1 MSVVLLSVFHNLKVN
16 QRVKREKFHC
26 QFNVNLN
33 LQQISHL
40 FSSLSSPHP
49 STPLHN
55 TAVDLH
61 LLLSHWNVPR
71 GQVSA
76 KYTWEKTNNNNL
88 KFKIYVWTDI
98 FHKLLRSHHC
108 HRCNLIRH
116 YRRHI
121 GASIDHFCIGEL
133 SYHKEF
139 LKSLI
144 IMIK

>member
-1 MSVVLLSVFHNLKVN
+1 MWNH
-16 QRVKREKFHC
+16 
-26 QFNVNLN
+26 
-33 LQQISHL
+33 LQQTSHL

-76 KYTWEKTNNNNL
+76 KYTSKKTNNNNL
-88 KFKIYVWTDI
+88 KFKIYVSTDI

-108 HRCNLIRH
+108 HQCNLILH

-121 GASIDHFCIGEL
+121 GASIDHFCTDEP
-133 SYHKEF
+133 SYHMEC
-139 LKSLI
+139 LVKSLI
-144 IMIK
+144 TMIKYLSLFSLVKFILII